1 MEEKQRQIIGYARVS
16 TPTQK
21 LSRQIDN
28 LKKAYPDIVIIQET
42 YSGKTQNRPKWQ
54 KLLRQCRAGNV
65 SKLVFDEVSRFS
77 RNAEEA
83 IKEYKELYELGIE
96 LEFIKEPHIN
106 SEVYRQASQRQINID
121 TSAMDTDTAHL
132 LNTVIEGLNDYLL
145 AVAEKQ
151 IRLAFERAQAEREL
165 LSKRTSE
172 GLKQAKLMGS
182 KVGRQKGEKLETR
195 KKKRAV
201 KIIRQH
207 YKLLGGELTATQC
220 FLLCQVTKS
229 TFYRYINEMREE
241 DKTKGI
247 IWADEKIT
255 INDKDCC
262 IDDVIDIFKN
272 KKEGER

>member
-1 MEEKQRQIIGYARVS
+1 MEKQQQIIGYARVS

-96 LEFIKEPHIN
+96 LEFLKEPHIN
-106 SEVYRQASQRQINID
+106 SEVYRQASQRQINVD
-121 TSAMDTDTAHL
+121 TSTMDDDTAHL

-151 IRLAFERAQAEREL
+151 IKLAFERAQAEREL

-182 KVGRQKGEKLETR
+182 KVGRQKGERLETR

-272 KKEGER
+272 KKEGEC